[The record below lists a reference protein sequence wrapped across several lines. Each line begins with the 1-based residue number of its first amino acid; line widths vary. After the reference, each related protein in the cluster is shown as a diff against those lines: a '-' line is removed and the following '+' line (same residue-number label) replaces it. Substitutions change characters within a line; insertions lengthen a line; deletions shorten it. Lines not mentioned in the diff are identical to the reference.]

1 MRNRQFHLSCL
12 IKELDVGK
20 ILGDLQELNAE
31 VLDCRLVVEDVIEPK
46 PKPAKPKR
54 HPGHAAGLAKRM
66 VNRQLGIVSCFEFL
80 CGHLSN
86 LPVGIP
92 SSRQEL
98 IRVCISGGYTAMNA
112 NTAVQDAYRQ
122 GYLDRLGPGKYI
134 TKRPA
139 QETHTGKEPGH
150 GA

>member
-12 IKELDVGK
+12 IREGDVGK

-46 PKPAKPKR
+46 PKPAKPKH
-54 HPGHAAGLAKRM
+54 HPGALARRT

-122 GYLDRLGPGKYI
+122 GYLDRPEPGKYI
-134 TKRPA
+134 IKRPA